1 MRAALVL
8 VGGDGGFVEFAD
20 RPCPAALRNRRRKTS
35 RIDQAGGRPAACA
48 AATECLSWGKMASPG
63 GEARVRP
70 DDLVALLPIA
80 LGLVA
85 AEGDAYAQLKH
96 GLRRWAKDDPID
108 ALVATVLGGG
118 LAFYL
123 AERDHNPGC
132 ATPWDGILY
141 MATCLSVGY
150 DNLFPTTPTGH
161 ALAALVQTFGPALS
175 GMAFDPPAAEARA
188 SAGDAAE
195 VNRAI
200 LARLDDIVRLLSDP
214 RR

>member
-1 MRAALVL
+1 MVNP
-8 VGGDGGFVEFAD
+8 GGD
-20 RPCPAALRNRRRKTS
+20 S
-35 RIDQAGGRPAACA
+35 RVQPS
-48 AATECLSWGKMASPG
+48 E
-63 GEARVRP
+63 
-70 DDLVALLPIA
+70 LVTLLPIA
-80 LGLVA
+80 LGLLA
-85 AEGDAYAQLKH
+85 AEGDQYASLKQD
-96 GLRRWAKDDPID
+96 LRRWAKDEPID

-123 AERDHNPGC
+123 AEHDHNPSC

-161 ALAALVQTFGPALS
+161 ALASLVQTFGPALS

-188 SAGDAAE
+188 EADAAAE

-200 LARLDDIVRLLSDP
+200 LARLEDIVRLLSEAKH
-214 RR
+214 